1 MAYRVDW
8 IVPQRVIYINLHD
21 DITIADFRDSSKL
34 IADYLDEAYAQ
45 QTANPIVG
53 VVDLTHA
60 KLGFLMRSAI
70 SVAQDISDVIDPRH
84 WNAKPGF
91 VVLITM
97 SEAAKLLTAV
107 IIRISKQP
115 MTTVA
120 SLGEALAVVRSL
132 YPDLNTQIDS
142 YQADNQTAETGK

>member
-1 MAYRVDW
+1 MAYHVAW
-8 IVPQRVIYINLHD
+8 IVPQRVIYISLSD
-21 DITIADFRDSSKL
+21 DITLTDFRDSSKI
-34 IADYLDEAYAQ
+34 IADYLDEAYAS
-45 QTANPIVG
+45 NLSSPIVG
-53 VVDLTHA
+53 VVDLTYA

-91 VVLITM
+91 VVLITV
-97 SEAAKLLTAV
+97 SEVAKMVTSV
-107 IIRISKQP
+107 VIRISKQP

-132 YPDLNTQIDS
+132 YPDLHTQIDAYEVES
-142 YQADNQTAETGK
+142 QTAQRGK

>member
-1 MAYRVDW
+1 MAYHVSW
-8 IVPQRVIYINLHD
+8 IVRHQVLYISLSD
-21 DITIADFRDSSKL
+21 EITLADFRDSTKQ
-34 IADYLDEAYAQ
+34 IADYMDDAYS
-45 QTANPIVG
+45 TGTTNLIIG
-53 VVDLTHA
+53 IIDLTHA

-91 VVLITM
+91 VVLITV
-97 SEAAKLLTAV
+97 SEAAKLLTSV

-120 SLGEALAVVRSL
+120 SLNEALAVVCSM
-132 YPDLNTQIDS
+132 YPDLQTQIDT
-142 YQADNQTAETGK
+142 YQASEHSAGTAT